1 MGSKLFKILLCCLIV
16 VLFTVWAIG
25 YEKNL
30 FRNILI
36 GVFVFAFLLASYEA
50 IENDDDTNY

>member
-1 MGSKLFKILLCCLIV
+1 MDSKLFKILLFCLII

-25 YEKNL
+25 YEQNL

-50 IENDDDTNY
+50 ITNDDDTNY